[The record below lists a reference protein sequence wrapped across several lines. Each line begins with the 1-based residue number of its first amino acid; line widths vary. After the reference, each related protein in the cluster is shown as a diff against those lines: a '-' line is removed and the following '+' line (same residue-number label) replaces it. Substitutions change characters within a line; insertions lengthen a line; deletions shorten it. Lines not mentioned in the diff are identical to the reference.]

1 MVILRVV
8 QIAGFL
14 GCGKTTAMMA
24 LSKILSRDYKK
35 KVALVVNEIGE
46 IPVDGQVVEKCGLK
60 VKTLGGGCICCEI
73 AFNFASTLVM
83 LYKSVNPD
91 IVLTEP
97 TGVAVPHRV
106 KTAILMGG
114 RDCEVS
120 MGPAVVLFDAMRP
133 EELLSEDMLGTLVK
147 RQLDDADVIAI
158 SKVDAVDEKR
168 IKYCEEKTSEVNQT
182 ARLMRLSCVRGD
194 GLEDLV
200 KILVE
205 PKEYPLYPGKED

>member
-1 MVILRVV
+1 MLRVV

-24 LSKILSRDYKK
+24 LSKILSGDYKK

-46 IPVDGQVVEKCGLK
+46 IPVDGEVVEKCGLS

-73 AFNFASTLVM
+73 AFNFAGTLVM
-83 LYKSVNPD
+83 LYKSFNPD

-106 KTAILMGG
+106 KSAALMGG

-120 MGPAVVLFDAMRP
+120 MGPAVVLFDAIRP

-147 RQLDDADVIAI
+147 KQLNDADVIAI
-158 SKVDAVDEKR
+158 NKIDAVDEVR
-168 IKYCEEKTSEVNQT
+168 IKYCEEKTREINPK
-182 ARLMRLSCVRGD
+182 AKLIRLSCIKGD
-194 GLEDLV
+194 GIEELA
-200 KILVE
+200 KIIIE
-205 PKEYPLYPGKED
+205 PKEYPLYPE

>member
-1 MVILRVV
+1 MIILRVA

-73 AFNFASTLVM
+73 AFNFAGTLVM

-133 EELLSEDMLGTLVK
+133 
-147 RQLDDADVIAI
+147 
-158 SKVDAVDEKR
+158 
-168 IKYCEEKTSEVNQT
+168 
-182 ARLMRLSCVRGD
+182 
-194 GLEDLV
+194 
-200 KILVE
+200 
-205 PKEYPLYPGKED
+205 